1 MDDHQKML
9 PIRTIEEAI
18 AIRNQSW
25 QKSPLIPTWVNQ
37 EEVDLDC
44 FYTPPDIAQECSE
57 SLYSIMQK
65 DGVAPKDYHFIDPSA
80 GTGVFYNL
88 MPEKCRTGIDILP
101 TRPEF
106 IGEDYLTWSP
116 PNPHQN
122 QYVVLGNPPFGYRAW
137 LALAFI
143 NHSAIFAD
151 YIGFIL
157 PMAFQ
162 SDGKGSPKFRVKG
175 AELILSTRLPSNAFV
190 DINGNTVKLNTLWQI
205 WRRGINRLQTPKTC
219 NNWIDLFTVDTRKER
234 LCGQKRMVEADYFL
248 QRTFYGEPP
257 RLVQD
262 FSQVRYACGYG
273 MVLKKERSKIERLLN
288 NTDWFHYSNL
298 AVHNCRHISMYHIRQ
313 AIMDG
318 GFIDA

>member
-1 MDDHQKML
+1 MDVHQKML

-18 AIRNQSW
+18 AFRNQSW
-25 QKSPLIPTWVNQ
+25 QKSTLIPTWVNQ

-44 FYTPPDIAQECSE
+44 FYTHPDIAHECSE
-57 SLYSIMQK
+57 SLYSMMKK
-65 DGVAPKDYHFIDPSA
+65 DSVDPNDYHFIDPSA

-88 MPEKCRTGIDILP
+88 MPENSRTGIDLLP

-116 PNPHQN
+116 PDPHQK
-122 QYVVLGNPPFGYRAW
+122 QYAVLGNPPFGYRAW
-137 LALAFI
+137 LALAFM

-175 AELILSTRLPSNAFV
+175 AELILSTPLPSNAFI
-190 DINGNTVKLNTLWQI
+190 DMSGNTVKLNTLWQI
-205 WRRGINRLQTPKTC
+205 WRRGINRMRPVKIC
-219 NNWIDLFTVDTRKER
+219 NDWIDLFTVDTRKER
-234 LCGQKRMVEADYFL
+234 LCGQKRMAEADYFL

-262 FSQVRYACGYG
+262 FSKVRYACGYG
-273 MVLKKERSKIERLLN
+273 MILKKERNKIERLLN

-298 AVHNCRHISMYHIRQ
+298 AVHNCRHISMYHICQ

-318 GFIDA
+318 GFVDA